1 MNKWDAREHD
11 GVSLYLAKSYRKIVM
26 TTTIGIDVSKVTLDV
41 MIVQE
46 QTRQHRQFA
55 NSSKGHQQLHG
66 WLQKHQVEHAPVCLE
81 ATGRY
86 GQAITRFRYDQAFSV
101 SVVNPRRIKAY
112 GESLLQRNKTDKS
125 DAWLIADFCR
135 TQQPRLWQPPDPATD
150 TLQAWQRRLDDLQQM
165 RTQERN
171 RLEGLPQTDVVYRA
185 IRRHLRTLE
194 REIGKVE
201 QAIAAYIQTAP
212 SIQQAHA
219 LLTSIVGIGD
229 KSAGQILAELPDIH
243 AFDNAAELAAYA
255 GVSPRQKR
263 SGSSV
268 RGRSRLVKIG
278 SAKLRKA
285 LFFPALAA
293 MRFNPHLK
301 VVAAR
306 LLAAGKPKMVVVGA
320 IMRKLLCLI
329 YAILKS
335 GRPYDPNYRFSA

>member
-1 MNKWDAREHD
+1 
-11 GVSLYLAKSYRKIVM
+11 M
-26 TTTIGIDVSKVTLDV
+26 TTTIGIDVSKATLDV

-46 QTRQHRQFA
+46 QACQHRQFA
-55 NSSKGHQQLHG
+55 NTSEGHQQLQG
-66 WLQKHQVEHAPVCLE
+66 WLHKHQAGQAPVCLE

-86 GQAITRFRYDQAFSV
+86 GQAITRFLYDRASPV
-101 SVVNPRRIKAY
+101 SMVNPRRIKAY

-135 TQQPRLWQPPDPATD
+135 TQQPRLWAPPDPAIE

-165 RTQERN
+165 RTQEIN
-171 RLEGLPQTDVVYRA
+171 RLEGLPKSDVVYPS
-185 IRRHLRTLE
+185 IRRHLRFLE
-194 REIGKVE
+194 REISKVG
-201 QAIAAYIQTAP
+201 QAIAAHIQTSP
-212 SIQQAHA
+212 SIRQAHE

-243 AFDNAAELAAYA
+243 AFDNAADLTAYA

-285 LFFPALAA
+285 LYFPALVA

-301 VVAAR
+301 RVADR

-335 GRPYDPNYRFSA
+335 GRPYDPNY

>member
-1 MNKWDAREHD
+1 
-11 GVSLYLAKSYRKIVM
+11 M
-26 TTTIGIDVSKVTLDV
+26 TTTIGIDVSKATLDV
-41 MIVQE
+41 MIVQD
-46 QTRQHRQFA
+46 QTRNHRQFA
-55 NSSKGHQQLHG
+55 NTRQGHQQLQR
-66 WLQKHQVEHAPVCLE
+66 WLQQQGAEQGQVCLE

-86 GQAITRFRYDQAFSV
+86 GQALTRLLYDQAIPV

-135 TQQPRLWQPPDPATD
+135 TQQPRLWQPPDPATE

-165 RTQERN
+165 RTQEIN
-171 RLEGLPQTDVVYRA
+171 RLEALPKSDVVYPG
-185 IRRHLRTLE
+185 IRRHLRILE
-194 REIGKVE
+194 HEIGQVE
-201 QAIAAYIQTAP
+201 QAIATHIQTSP
-212 SIQQAHA
+212 SIQQAHD

-243 AFDNAAELAAYA
+243 TFDNAAELAAYA

-301 VVAAR
+301 RVADR

-335 GRPYDPNYRFSA
+335 GRPYDPNYQFPT

>member
-1 MNKWDAREHD
+1 
-11 GVSLYLAKSYRKIVM
+11 M
-26 TTTIGIDVSKVTLDV
+26 TTTIGIDVSKATLDV

-46 QTRQHRQFA
+46 QSRHHQQFA
-55 NSSKGHQQLHG
+55 NTAKGHQQVHG
-66 WLQKHQVEHAPVCLE
+66 WLHKHQAEQAPVCLE

-86 GQAITRFRYDQAFSV
+86 GQAITRFLYERATPV

-135 TQQPRLWQPPDPATD
+135 TQQPRRWQPPDPALE
-150 TLQAWQRRLDDLQQM
+150 TLQAWQRRVEDLQQM
-165 RTQERN
+165 RTQEIN
-171 RLEGLPQTDVVYRA
+171 RLEALDKGAVVYPF
-185 IRRHLRTLE
+185 IRRHLRILE
-194 REIGKVE
+194 REIRKVE
-201 QAIAAYIQTAP
+201 QAIAAHIQTAP
-212 SIQQAHA
+212 HIQQTHE

-229 KSAGQILAELPDIH
+229 KSARQILAELPDIH
-243 AFDNAAELAAYA
+243 TFDNAAELAAYA

-285 LFFPALAA
+285 LFFPALVA

-301 VVAAR
+301 LVAER

-335 GRPYDPNYRFSA
+335 GRPYDPTYRFSA